1 MQSTKYRYYFKG
13 NKNYICKNASMP
25 KFYTLSD
32 LSSNPYSTNLLVM
45 WTWATTKLP
54 LSLSLFINET
64 IKPISRGKY
73 SACVWKTVSV
83 GPQIQ
88 MMKVQAAEPWRI

>member
-45 WTWATTKLP
+45 
-54 LSLSLFINET
+54 
-64 IKPISRGKY
+64 
-73 SACVWKTVSV
+73 
-83 GPQIQ
+83 
-88 MMKVQAAEPWRI
+88 